1 MFSRRQIE
9 STSLPPIRETL
20 RQKVL
25 RYHYTIIVWK
35 KSHIPHQ
42 DLPEP
47 EDYGWKWLSS
57 ASWYEVTTTLLLPA
71 PESII
76 HLTMCGCKAGCKA
89 QRCKCKKNGLKCS
102 EMCKCQ
108 SCENLE
114 HEDLEP
120 IGENALLEE
129 EDIE

>member
-1 MFSRRQIE
+1 M
-9 STSLPPIRETL
+9 

-25 RYHYTIIVWK
+25 HSHYTTVLWK

-42 DLPEP
+42 DLSDS
-47 EDYGWKWLSS
+47 EDYGWKWSS
-57 ASWYEVTTTLLLPA
+57 SPSWYKAVTTLLPPA

-76 HLTMCGCKAGCKA
+76 HLTMCGCKAGCKI
-89 QRCKCKKNGLKCS
+89 QRCKCQKNGLKCS

-108 SCENLE
+108 DCENLE
-114 HEDLEP
+114 HEHLEP

-129 EDIE
+129 KDIE